1 MSEINT
7 DKVVNE
13 TNIPGEGV
21 TPTAPATAAST
32 TTASAPTAVAS
43 DVRAKLAEYGADET
57 VVNKIIDELG
67 VESIEELASLEVSDL
82 TGAGMKL
89 AKARKM
95 VSDLKTPVPDTKAPA
110 PTTVVQTQ
118 AFQSQFESLLPS
130 IPSDES
136 WLNALKTGGILKVDQ
151 SSYIAAIRAALAD
164 RAGLYKIPEV
174 LSKAMEAYADETEE
188 QVDPTFYALRKSL
201 TRRTYGDI
209 FAAIDGL
216 DGNFITD
223 SRRKEFLSRIR
234 DTLWPAIAD
243 SYHALDAWYNTWRA
257 SFSDPGMMLSVLAG
271 GIGSGMGMIT
281 PPDTAA
287 VHDAGDTLVNAINRV
302 FRGTGVQVAGALAYD
317 ANTIRQTMEDPRLP
331 SMIGAKNREMMLKKI
346 GTNVS
351 SNYVRLEQNL
361 VKYVLGFTS
370 HDSVTSDVETNYFVG
385 LWQLGA
391 QINWAELGIGS
402 NSYNGSSSPLTSIT
416 GNPITG
422 STGLRARTPK
432 SIYGIS
438 EDPNLD
444 M

>member
-82 TGAGMKL
+82 TGVGMKL

-188 QVDPTFYALRKSL
+188 
-201 TRRTYGDI
+201 
-209 FAAIDGL
+209 
-216 DGNFITD
+216 
-223 SRRKEFLSRIR
+223 
-234 DTLWPAIAD
+234 
-243 SYHALDAWYNTWRA
+243 
-257 SFSDPGMMLSVLAG
+257 
-271 GIGSGMGMIT
+271 
-281 PPDTAA
+281 
-287 VHDAGDTLVNAINRV
+287 
-302 FRGTGVQVAGALAYD
+302 
-317 ANTIRQTMEDPRLP
+317 
-331 SMIGAKNREMMLKKI
+331 
-346 GTNVS
+346 
-351 SNYVRLEQNL
+351 
-361 VKYVLGFTS
+361 
-370 HDSVTSDVETNYFVG
+370 
-385 LWQLGA
+385 
-391 QINWAELGIGS
+391 
-402 NSYNGSSSPLTSIT
+402 
-416 GNPITG
+416 
-422 STGLRARTPK
+422 
-432 SIYGIS
+432 
-438 EDPNLD
+438 
-444 M
+444 